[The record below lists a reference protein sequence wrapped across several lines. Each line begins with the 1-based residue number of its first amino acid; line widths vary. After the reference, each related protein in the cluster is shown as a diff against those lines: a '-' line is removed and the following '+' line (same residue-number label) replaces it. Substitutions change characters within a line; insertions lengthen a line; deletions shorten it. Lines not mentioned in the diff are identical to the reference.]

1 MRTVAPTA
9 AALDRLS
16 GIARSAGTAIMRMYC
31 GPLEVA
37 RKQDA
42 SPVTA
47 ADFAAHAVITQALER
62 WDSAIPIVSEE
73 AAIPDASTRAG
84 WRQWWL
90 VDPLD
95 GTKEFLSGNG
105 EFTVNI
111 ALIEDGCPV
120 LGVVY
125 APALDVL
132 YGAARGLGSWR
143 TEANRTPVRIYSTR
157 WRAGEAARVVES
169 RSHPSAA
176 LESYLQGLQVVERVQ
191 VGSSL
196 KFCRVAEGAA
206 DLYPRLGQMMEWDA
220 AAGDCVYRYSATSG
234 ERVSPLRY
242 NTPTLQ
248 VPGFVLG
255 ADATDLHTVRVRHT
269 V

>member
-1 MRTVAPTA
+1 MSTVAPA
-9 AALDRLS
+9 PEALDRLS
-16 GIARSAGTAIMRMYC
+16 GIARSAGTAIMQTYSTAMQVVC
-31 GPLEVA
+31 KP
-37 RKQDA
+37 DD

-47 ADFAAHAVITQALER
+47 ADLAAHDVITQALER
-62 WDSAIPIVSEE
+62 WDPAIPIVSEE

-84 WRQWWL
+84 WRRWWL

-95 GTKEFLSGNG
+95 GTKEFLARNG

-125 APALDVL
+125 APALDLL

-143 TEANRTPVRIYSTR
+143 TEVDRKPVRIYSTC
-157 WRAGEAARVVES
+157 WRAGEAARIVES

-176 LESYLQGLQVVERVQ
+176 LESYLQGLRVVERVQ

-206 DLYPRLGQMMEWDA
+206 DLYPRLGQLMEWDA
-220 AAGDCVYRYSATSG
+220 AAGDCLYRYSAPSG
-234 ERVSPLRY
+234 ERLSPLRY
-242 NTPTLQ
+242 NTPTLR

-255 ADATDLHTVRVRHT
+255 AEANDPAARLRHT
-269 V
+269 A